1 MAVIKAGSSQFPFH
15 ITDIAALLRLNIR
28 RRGPDFLYVDCPL
41 CGDHR
46 GKLYLKTSRDVW
58 HCNYCQE
65 SGGMLALYAK
75 VYGISNADAY
85 REICEALQ
93 TGDYAPEYW
102 AIYTPN
108 VTRTSIYEN
117 PSIVASNDGAH
128 WEAPVGLTNPID
140 PQPSSTRYHNC
151 DADMIY
157 NPEMDAMMGYWN
169 WADDQAGGVGAEVR
183 LRISYD
189 GVHWG
194 IPVTYDAQTRTWTKP
209 TTEEERQVV
218 SGPTDFIPAV
228 TSSARYDML
237 SPTFVYDSF
246 RDIFMM
252 WSNNTGDVGYN
263 NGQSNF
269 VELRYSDDGIT
280 WGQPTRVNNFLGT
293 NESGQQLAPW
303 HQDVQYVPELKEFLC
318 ISQCFSG
325 GNPDGSVL
333 HFTKSKDGLN
343 WEPVGNK
350 PLLSPGEDGSW
361 DDFQIYR
368 SSFYY
373 DPGEEVGNGM
383 IRVWY
388 SALQK
393 NTNNILVADSSGN
406 KTLQA
411 KDQDDRIWRIGYASN
426 SYIAMMKSLMNDSEY
441 TVPALIPGT
450 SMTLTRDN
458 ANAKVYA
465 GDTTTVQASFL
476 PEDTSDQLVKFSSSD
491 PSVATVNQHGVVTT
505 ISAGTVNII
514 GETREGLTA
523 TLELTVEPNVFSLIP
538 QSTMTASATS
548 EHASTSE
555 GPAAYVLDGNSSTI
569 WHTAYNPKVD
579 LPQTL
584 TVSFG
589 QTRTVGR
596 YVYTPRQVGT
606 NGIVTQYELYAVQGG
621 GEAVL
626 IASGSWA
633 EDHTDKI
640 VTFDPVDA
648 TAIQLKVIAGAGG
661 FGTAAEINV
670 YEYTGETPELTY
682 HLVDDRDASLIYS
695 GTWHNDSSST
705 FLNGTARYTSDTNA
719 SVSFTFTGTA
729 IQWYGQNDTNFGT
742 AKVYIDGILA
752 ETVNVNGPMISQK
765 LLFSRT
771 GLPAGEHTILVV
783 CTSATIDVDYFAYA
797 N

>member
-1 MAVIKAGSSQFPFH
+1 MYKRLKSKLLA
-15 ITDIAALLRLNIR
+15 AAL
-28 RRGPDFLYVDCPL
+28 
-41 CGDHR
+41 
-46 GKLYLKTSRDVW
+46 T
-58 HCNYCQE
+58 
-65 SGGMLALYAK
+65 LALIPSAFTCTALAAEVTDPPLVKAAGYQ
-75 VYGISNADAY
+75 DFPAY
-85 REICEALQ
+85 YEDSHHLSDQVTHPDVVIMGEAWN
-93 TGDYAPEYW
+93 GYRYW

-108 VTRTSIYEN
+108 VMRISIYEN
-117 PSIVASNDGAH
+117 PSIVASNDGVH
-128 WEAPVGLTNPID
+128 WEVPNGLTNPID

-194 IPVTYDAQTRTWTKP
+194 VPVTYDAETRTWTKP

-318 ISQCFSG
+318 FSQCFSG
-325 GNPDGSVL
+325 RNPDGSVL

-373 DPGEEVGNGM
+373 EPGEEVGNGM

-465 GDTTTVQASFL
+465 GDTATVQASFL

-548 EHASTSE
+548 EHSSTSE
-555 GPAAYVLDGNSSTI
+555 GPASYVLDGNSSTI
-569 WHTAYNPKVD
+569 WHTAYNPKVN

-584 TVSFG
+584 TVSFN
-589 QTRTVGR
+589 QTRTVSR

-606 NGIVTQYELYAVQGG
+606 NGIVTQYELYAVQGD

-705 FLNGTARYTSDTNA
+705 FLNDTARYTSDTNA

>member
-1 MAVIKAGSSQFPFH
+1 MYKRLKSKLLA
-15 ITDIAALLRLNIR
+15 AAL
-28 RRGPDFLYVDCPL
+28 
-41 CGDHR
+41 
-46 GKLYLKTSRDVW
+46 T
-58 HCNYCQE
+58 
-65 SGGMLALYAK
+65 LALIPSTFTCTALAAEVTDPPLVKATGYQ
-75 VYGISNADAY
+75 DFPAY
-85 REICEALQ
+85 YEDSHHLPNQVTHPDVVVRDEAWN
-93 TGDYAPEYW
+93 GYRYW

-117 PSIVASNDGAH
+117 PSIVASNDGVH

-555 GPAAYVLDGNSSTI
+555 GPASYVLDGNSSTI

-584 TVSFG
+584 TVSFN

-606 NGIVTQYELYAVQGG
+606 NGIVTQYELYAVQDG

-626 IASGSWA
+626 IASGGWA
-633 EDHTDKI
+633 EDHTDKV

-670 YEYTGETPELTY
+670 YEYVGETPELTY

-705 FLNGTARYTSDTNA
+705 FLNSTARYTSDTNA

>member
-1 MAVIKAGSSQFPFH
+1 MYKRLKSKLLA
-15 ITDIAALLRLNIR
+15 AAL
-28 RRGPDFLYVDCPL
+28 
-41 CGDHR
+41 
-46 GKLYLKTSRDVW
+46 T
-58 HCNYCQE
+58 
-65 SGGMLALYAK
+65 LALIPSTFTCTALAAEVTDPPLVKATGYQ
-75 VYGISNADAY
+75 DFPAY
-85 REICEALQ
+85 YEDSHHLPNQVTHPDVVVRDEAWN
-93 TGDYAPEYW
+93 GYRYW

-555 GPAAYVLDGNSSTI
+555 GPASYVLDGNSSTI

-584 TVSFG
+584 TVSFN

-606 NGIVTQYELYAVQGG
+606 NGIVTQYELYAVQDG

-626 IASGSWA
+626 IASSSWA
-633 EDHTDKI
+633 EDHTDKV

-682 HLVDDRDASLIYS
+682 HFVDDRDASLVYS
-695 GTWHNDSSST
+695 GTWHDDSGST
-705 FLNGTARYTSDTNA
+705 FLNGTARYTSDANA

-742 AKVYIDGILA
+742 ANVYIDGVLV
-752 ETVNVNGPMISQK
+752 ETVNVYGSMASQK

-771 GLPAGEHTILVV
+771 GLTAGEHTIRIVRA
-783 CTSATIDVDYFAYA
+783 SATIDVDYFAYA

>member
-1 MAVIKAGSSQFPFH
+1 MYKRLKSKLLA
-15 ITDIAALLRLNIR
+15 AAL
-28 RRGPDFLYVDCPL
+28 
-41 CGDHR
+41 
-46 GKLYLKTSRDVW
+46 T
-58 HCNYCQE
+58 
-65 SGGMLALYAK
+65 LALIPSTFTCTALAAEVTDPPLVKATGYQ
-75 VYGISNADAY
+75 DFPAY
-85 REICEALQ
+85 YEDSHHLPNQVTHPDVVVRDEAWN
-93 TGDYAPEYW
+93 GYRYW

-555 GPAAYVLDGNSSTI
+555 GPASYVLDGNSSTI

-661 FGTAAEINV
+661 FGTAAEIDV

>member
-1 MAVIKAGSSQFPFH
+1 MYKRLKSKLLA
-15 ITDIAALLRLNIR
+15 AAL
-28 RRGPDFLYVDCPL
+28 
-41 CGDHR
+41 
-46 GKLYLKTSRDVW
+46 T
-58 HCNYCQE
+58 
-65 SGGMLALYAK
+65 LALIPSTFTCTALAAEVTDPPLVKATGYQ
-75 VYGISNADAY
+75 DFPAY
-85 REICEALQ
+85 YEDSHHLPNQVTHPDVVVRDEAWN
-93 TGDYAPEYW
+93 GYRYW

-555 GPAAYVLDGNSSTI
+555 GPASYVLDGNSSTI

-783 CTSATIDVDYFAYA
+783 CTSATIDADYFAYA

>member
-1 MAVIKAGSSQFPFH
+1 MYKRLKSKLLA
-15 ITDIAALLRLNIR
+15 AAL
-28 RRGPDFLYVDCPL
+28 
-41 CGDHR
+41 
-46 GKLYLKTSRDVW
+46 T
-58 HCNYCQE
+58 
-65 SGGMLALYAK
+65 LALIPSTFTCTALAAEVTDPPLVKATGYQ
-75 VYGISNADAY
+75 DFPAY
-85 REICEALQ
+85 YEDSHHLPNQVTHPDVVVRDEAWN
-93 TGDYAPEYW
+93 GYRYW

-333 HFTKSKDGLN
+333 HFRKSKDGLN

-406 KTLQA
+406 NTLQA

-555 GPAAYVLDGNSSTI
+555 GPASYVLDGNSSTI

-626 IASGSWA
+626 ITSGSCA

>member
-1 MAVIKAGSSQFPFH
+1 MYKRLKSKLLA
-15 ITDIAALLRLNIR
+15 AAL
-28 RRGPDFLYVDCPL
+28 
-41 CGDHR
+41 
-46 GKLYLKTSRDVW
+46 T
-58 HCNYCQE
+58 
-65 SGGMLALYAK
+65 LALIPSTFTCTALAAEVTDPPLVKATGYQ
-75 VYGISNADAY
+75 DFPAY
-85 REICEALQ
+85 YEDSHHLPNQVTHPDVVVRDEAWN
-93 TGDYAPEYW
+93 GYRYW

-209 TTEEERQVV
+209 TTEEERQIV

-555 GPAAYVLDGNSSTI
+555 GPASYVLDGNSSTI

>member
-1 MAVIKAGSSQFPFH
+1 MYKRLKSKLLA
-15 ITDIAALLRLNIR
+15 AAL
-28 RRGPDFLYVDCPL
+28 
-41 CGDHR
+41 
-46 GKLYLKTSRDVW
+46 T
-58 HCNYCQE
+58 
-65 SGGMLALYAK
+65 LALIPSTFTCTALAAEVTDPPLVKATGYQ
-75 VYGISNADAY
+75 DFPAY
-85 REICEALQ
+85 YEDSHHLPNQVTHPDVVVRDEAWN
-93 TGDYAPEYW
+93 GYRYW

-117 PSIVASNDGAH
+117 PSIVASNDGVH

-555 GPAAYVLDGNSSTI
+555 GPASYVLDGNSSTI

-584 TVSFG
+584 TVSFN

-596 YVYTPRQVGT
+596 YVYTSGW
-606 NGIVTQYELYAVQGG
+606 YERYCDAV
-621 GEAVL
+621 
-626 IASGSWA
+626 
-633 EDHTDKI
+633 
-640 VTFDPVDA
+640 
-648 TAIQLKVIAGAGG
+648 
-661 FGTAAEINV
+661 
-670 YEYTGETPELTY
+670 
-682 HLVDDRDASLIYS
+682 
-695 GTWHNDSSST
+695 
-705 FLNGTARYTSDTNA
+705 
-719 SVSFTFTGTA
+719 
-729 IQWYGQNDTNFGT
+729 
-742 AKVYIDGILA
+742 
-752 ETVNVNGPMISQK
+752 
-765 LLFSRT
+765 
-771 GLPAGEHTILVV
+771 
-783 CTSATIDVDYFAYA
+783 
-797 N
+797 

>member
-1 MAVIKAGSSQFPFH
+1 MYKRLKSKLLA
-15 ITDIAALLRLNIR
+15 AAL
-28 RRGPDFLYVDCPL
+28 
-41 CGDHR
+41 
-46 GKLYLKTSRDVW
+46 T
-58 HCNYCQE
+58 
-65 SGGMLALYAK
+65 LALIPSAFTCTALAAEVTDPPLVKATGYQ
-75 VYGISNADAY
+75 DFPAY
-85 REICEALQ
+85 YEDSHHLPNQVTHPDVVVRDEAWN
-93 TGDYAPEYW
+93 GYRYW

-117 PSIVASNDGAH
+117 PSIVASNDGVH

-269 VELRYSDDGIT
+269 VELRYSNDGIT
-280 WGQPTRVNNFLGT
+280 WGAPTRVNNFLGT
-293 NESGQQLAPW
+293 NERGQQLAPW
-303 HQDVQYVPELKEFLC
+303 HQDVQYVPEMKEFLC

-373 DPGEEVGNGM
+373 EPGQEVGNGT

-426 SYIAMMKSLMNDSEY
+426 SYTAMMKSLMNDSEY
-441 TVPALIPGT
+441 TVPALVAGT
-450 SMTLTRDN
+450 SMTLTTDA
-458 ANAKVYA
+458 ANAKVYMGETA
-465 GDTTTVQASFL
+465 TVCASFL
-476 PEDTSDQLVKFSSSD
+476 PENTSDQLVKFSSSD
-491 PSVATVNQHGVVTT
+491 TTVATVNQQGVVTPVST
-505 ISAGTVNII
+505 GSVSII
-514 GETREGLTA
+514 GQTQEGLTA
-523 TLELTVEPNVFSLIP
+523 TLNLTVEPNVFTLIP

-555 GPAAYVLDGNSSTI
+555 GPASYVLDGDSSTI

-584 TVSFG
+584 TVSFN

-606 NGIVTQYELYAVQGG
+606 NGIVTQYELYAVQETGTS
-621 GEAVL
+621 VL
-626 IASGSWA
+626 IASGNWA
-633 EDHTDKI
+633 EDRTGKV
-640 VTFDPVDA
+640 VTFDPIDA
-648 TAIQLKVIAGAGG
+648 TAIQLRVIAGAGG

-670 YEYTGETPELTY
+670 YEYVGETPELTY

-705 FLNGTARYTSDTNA
+705 FLNSTARYTSDTNA

>member
-1 MAVIKAGSSQFPFH
+1 MYKRLKSKLLA
-15 ITDIAALLRLNIR
+15 AAL
-28 RRGPDFLYVDCPL
+28 
-41 CGDHR
+41 
-46 GKLYLKTSRDVW
+46 T
-58 HCNYCQE
+58 
-65 SGGMLALYAK
+65 LALIPSTFTCTALAAEVTDPPLVKATGYQ
-75 VYGISNADAY
+75 DFPAY
-85 REICEALQ
+85 YEDSHHLPNQVTHPDVVVRDEAWN
-93 TGDYAPEYW
+93 GYRYW

-555 GPAAYVLDGNSSTI
+555 GPASYVLDGNSSTI

>member
-1 MAVIKAGSSQFPFH
+1 MYKRLKSKLLA
-15 ITDIAALLRLNIR
+15 AAL
-28 RRGPDFLYVDCPL
+28 
-41 CGDHR
+41 
-46 GKLYLKTSRDVW
+46 T
-58 HCNYCQE
+58 
-65 SGGMLALYAK
+65 LALIPSAFTCTALAAEVTDPPLVKAAGYQ
-75 VYGISNADAY
+75 DFPAY
-85 REICEALQ
+85 YEDSHHLSDQVTHPDVVIMDEAWN
-93 TGDYAPEYW
+93 GYRYW

-108 VTRTSIYEN
+108 VMRISIYEN
-117 PSIVASNDGAH
+117 PSIVASNDGVH
-128 WEAPVGLTNPID
+128 WEVPDGLTNPID

-194 IPVTYDAQTRTWTKP
+194 VPVTYDAETRTWTKP

-280 WGQPTRVNNFLGT
+280 WGTPTRVNNFLGT

-318 ISQCFSG
+318 FSQCFSG
-325 GNPDGSVL
+325 RNPDGSVL

-373 DPGEEVGNGM
+373 EPGEEVGNGT

-426 SYIAMMKSLMNDSEY
+426 SYTAMMKSLMNDSEY

-450 SMTLTRDN
+450 SMTLTRDT
-458 ANAKVYA
+458 ANAKIYA

-491 PSVATVNQHGVVTT
+491 PSVATVNQHGVVTA

-555 GPAAYVLDGNSSTI
+555 GPASYVLDGNSSTI

-584 TVSFG
+584 TVSFN

-606 NGIVTQYELYAVQGG
+606 NGIVTQYELYAVQDG

-633 EDHTDKI
+633 EDHTDKV

-648 TAIQLKVIAGAGG
+648 TAIQLKVIAGVGG

-670 YEYTGETPELTY
+670 YEYANETPELTY
-682 HLVDDRDASLIYS
+682 HIVDDRDASLVYS
-695 GTWHNDSSST
+695 GTWHDDSAST
-705 FLNGTARYTSDTNA
+705 FLDGTARYTSDTNA

-752 ETVNVNGPMISQK
+752 ETVNVNGTMTSQK

-771 GLPAGEHTILVV
+771 GLSAGEHTILVV
-783 CTSATIDVDYFAYA
+783 RASATIDVDYFAYA

>member
-1 MAVIKAGSSQFPFH
+1 MYKRLKSKLLA
-15 ITDIAALLRLNIR
+15 AAL
-28 RRGPDFLYVDCPL
+28 
-41 CGDHR
+41 
-46 GKLYLKTSRDVW
+46 T
-58 HCNYCQE
+58 
-65 SGGMLALYAK
+65 LALIPSTFTCTALAAEVTDPPLVKATGYQ
-75 VYGISNADAY
+75 DFPAY
-85 REICEALQ
+85 YEDSHHLPNQVTHPDVVVRDEAWN
-93 TGDYAPEYW
+93 GYRYW

-169 WADDQAGGVGAEVR
+169 WADDQTGGVGAEVR

-555 GPAAYVLDGNSSTI
+555 GPASYVLDGNSSTI

-584 TVSFG
+584 TVSFN

-606 NGIVTQYELYAVQGG
+606 NGIVTQYELYAVQDG

-633 EDHTDKI
+633 EDHTDKV

>member
-1 MAVIKAGSSQFPFH
+1 MYKRLKSKLLA
-15 ITDIAALLRLNIR
+15 AAL
-28 RRGPDFLYVDCPL
+28 
-41 CGDHR
+41 
-46 GKLYLKTSRDVW
+46 T
-58 HCNYCQE
+58 
-65 SGGMLALYAK
+65 LALIPSTFTCTALAAEVTDPPLVKATGYQ
-75 VYGISNADAY
+75 DFPAY
-85 REICEALQ
+85 YEDSHHLPNQVTHPDVVVRDEAWN
-93 TGDYAPEYW
+93 GYRYW

-218 SGPTDFIPAV
+218 SGPTDFIPAI

-555 GPAAYVLDGNSSTI
+555 GPASYVLDGNSSTI

-584 TVSFG
+584 TVSFN

-606 NGIVTQYELYAVQGG
+606 NGIVTQYELYAVQDG

-633 EDHTDKI
+633 EDHTDKV

>member
-1 MAVIKAGSSQFPFH
+1 
-15 ITDIAALLRLNIR
+15 
-28 RRGPDFLYVDCPL
+28 
-41 CGDHR
+41 
-46 GKLYLKTSRDVW
+46 
-58 HCNYCQE
+58 
-65 SGGMLALYAK
+65 
-75 VYGISNADAY
+75 
-85 REICEALQ
+85 
-93 TGDYAPEYW
+93 
-102 AIYTPN
+102 
-108 VTRTSIYEN
+108 
-117 PSIVASNDGAH
+117 
-128 WEAPVGLTNPID
+128 
-140 PQPSSTRYHNC
+140 
-151 DADMIY
+151 
-157 NPEMDAMMGYWN
+157 
-169 WADDQAGGVGAEVR
+169 
-183 LRISYD
+183 
-189 GVHWG
+189 
-194 IPVTYDAQTRTWTKP
+194 
-209 TTEEERQVV
+209 
-218 SGPTDFIPAV
+218 
-228 TSSARYDML
+228 
-237 SPTFVYDSF
+237 
-246 RDIFMM
+246 MM

-555 GPAAYVLDGNSSTI
+555 GPASYVLDGNSSTI

-705 FLNGTARYTSDTNA
+705 FLNGTARYWSALDAAKSSAIRCSASAMPLPSKSLTANA
-719 SVSFTFTGTA
+719 ISFMFSVIAAWSFRMVVSPEFCAVPPKISVGSITRNSSGIARMASSARRIFFPCLAAA
-729 IQWYGQNDTNFGT
+729 IAT
-742 AKVYIDGILA
+742 LA
-752 ETVNVNGPMISQK
+752 AAP
-765 LLFSRT
+765 
-771 GLPAGEHTILVV
+771 
-783 CTSATIDVDYFAYA
+783 
-797 N
+797 

>member
-1 MAVIKAGSSQFPFH
+1 MYKRLKSKLLA
-15 ITDIAALLRLNIR
+15 AAL
-28 RRGPDFLYVDCPL
+28 
-41 CGDHR
+41 
-46 GKLYLKTSRDVW
+46 T
-58 HCNYCQE
+58 
-65 SGGMLALYAK
+65 LALIPSTFTCTALAAEVTDPPLVKATGYQ
-75 VYGISNADAY
+75 DFPAY
-85 REICEALQ
+85 YEDSHHLPNQVTHPDVVVRDEAWN
-93 TGDYAPEYW
+93 GYRYW

-555 GPAAYVLDGNSSTI
+555 GPASYVLDGNSSTI

-705 FLNGTARYTSDTNA
+705 FLNGTVRYTSDTNA

-742 AKVYIDGILA
+742 AKAYIDGILA

>member
-1 MAVIKAGSSQFPFH
+1 MYKRLKSKLLA
-15 ITDIAALLRLNIR
+15 AAL
-28 RRGPDFLYVDCPL
+28 
-41 CGDHR
+41 
-46 GKLYLKTSRDVW
+46 T
-58 HCNYCQE
+58 
-65 SGGMLALYAK
+65 LALIPSAFTCTALAAEVTDPPLVKATGYQDFPAYYEDSHHLPNQ
-75 VYGISNADAY
+75 VTHPDVVVRDAAWNGY
-85 REICEALQ
+85 R
-93 TGDYAPEYW
+93 YW

-117 PSIVASNDGAH
+117 PSIVASNDGVH

-269 VELRYSDDGIT
+269 VELRYSNDGIT
-280 WGQPTRVNNFLGT
+280 WGAPTRVNNFLGT

-373 DPGEEVGNGM
+373 EPGEEVGNGT

-426 SYIAMMKSLMNDSEY
+426 SYTAMMKSLMNDSEY

-465 GDTTTVQASFL
+465 GDMTTVQASFL

-523 TLELTVEPNVFSLIP
+523 TLELAVEPNVFSLIP

-555 GPAAYVLDGNSSTI
+555 GPASYVLDGNSSTI

-584 TVSFG
+584 TVSFN

-606 NGIVTQYELYAVQGG
+606 NGIVTQYELYAVQDG

-633 EDHTDKI
+633 EDHTDKV

-670 YEYTGETPELTY
+670 YEYANETPELTY
-682 HLVDDRDASLIYS
+682 HIVDDRDASLVYS
-695 GTWHNDSSST
+695 GTWHDDSAST
-705 FLNGTARYTSDTNA
+705 FLDGTARYTSDTNA

-752 ETVNVNGPMISQK
+752 ETVNVNGTMTSQK

-771 GLPAGEHTILVV
+771 GLSAGEHTILVV
-783 CTSATIDVDYFAYA
+783 RASETIDVDYFAYA

>member
-1 MAVIKAGSSQFPFH
+1 MYKRLKSKLLA
-15 ITDIAALLRLNIR
+15 AAL
-28 RRGPDFLYVDCPL
+28 
-41 CGDHR
+41 
-46 GKLYLKTSRDVW
+46 T
-58 HCNYCQE
+58 
-65 SGGMLALYAK
+65 LALIPSTFTCTALAAEVTDPPLVKATGYQ
-75 VYGISNADAY
+75 DFPAY
-85 REICEALQ
+85 YEDSHHLPNQVTHPDVVVRDEAWN
-93 TGDYAPEYW
+93 GYRYW

-555 GPAAYVLDGNSSTI
+555 GPASYVLDGNSSTI
-569 WHTAYNPKVD
+569 WHTAYNLKVD

>member
-1 MAVIKAGSSQFPFH
+1 MYKRLKSKLLA
-15 ITDIAALLRLNIR
+15 AAL
-28 RRGPDFLYVDCPL
+28 
-41 CGDHR
+41 
-46 GKLYLKTSRDVW
+46 T
-58 HCNYCQE
+58 
-65 SGGMLALYAK
+65 LALIPSTFTCTALAAEVTDPPLVKATGYQ
-75 VYGISNADAY
+75 DFPAY
-85 REICEALQ
+85 YEDSHHLPNQVTHPDVVVRDEAWN
-93 TGDYAPEYW
+93 GYRYW

-555 GPAAYVLDGNSSTI
+555 GPASYVLDGNSSTI

-596 YVYTPRQVGT
+596 YVYIPRQVGT

>member
-1 MAVIKAGSSQFPFH
+1 MYKRLKSKLLA
-15 ITDIAALLRLNIR
+15 AAL
-28 RRGPDFLYVDCPL
+28 
-41 CGDHR
+41 
-46 GKLYLKTSRDVW
+46 T
-58 HCNYCQE
+58 
-65 SGGMLALYAK
+65 LALIPSTFTCTALAAEVTDPPLVKATGYQ
-75 VYGISNADAY
+75 DFPAY
-85 REICEALQ
+85 YEDSHHLPNQVTHPDVVVRDEAWN
-93 TGDYAPEYW
+93 GYRYW

-169 WADDQAGGVGAEVR
+169 WADDQVGGVGAEVR

-555 GPAAYVLDGNSSTI
+555 GPASYVLDGNSSTI

-742 AKVYIDGILA
+742 AKAYIDGILA

>member
-1 MAVIKAGSSQFPFH
+1 MYKRLKSKLLA
-15 ITDIAALLRLNIR
+15 AAL
-28 RRGPDFLYVDCPL
+28 
-41 CGDHR
+41 
-46 GKLYLKTSRDVW
+46 T
-58 HCNYCQE
+58 
-65 SGGMLALYAK
+65 LALIPSTFTGTALAAEVTDPPLVKATGYQ
-75 VYGISNADAY
+75 DFPAY
-85 REICEALQ
+85 YEDSHHLPNQVTHPDVVVRDEAWN
-93 TGDYAPEYW
+93 GYRYW

-555 GPAAYVLDGNSSTI
+555 GPASYVLDGNSSTI

>member
-1 MAVIKAGSSQFPFH
+1 MYKRLKSKLLA
-15 ITDIAALLRLNIR
+15 AAL
-28 RRGPDFLYVDCPL
+28 
-41 CGDHR
+41 
-46 GKLYLKTSRDVW
+46 T
-58 HCNYCQE
+58 
-65 SGGMLALYAK
+65 LALIPSAFTCTALAAEVTDPPLVKATGYQDFPAYYEDSHHLPNQ
-75 VYGISNADAY
+75 VTHPDVVVRDAAWNGY
-85 REICEALQ
+85 R
-93 TGDYAPEYW
+93 YW

-117 PSIVASNDGAH
+117 PSIVASNDGVH

-269 VELRYSDDGIT
+269 VELRYSNDGIT
-280 WGQPTRVNNFLGT
+280 WGAPTRVNNFLGT

-373 DPGEEVGNGM
+373 EPGEEVGNGT

-426 SYIAMMKSLMNDSEY
+426 SYTAMMKSLMNDSEY

-465 GDTTTVQASFL
+465 GDMTTVQASFL

-523 TLELTVEPNVFSLIP
+523 TLELAVEPNVFSLIP

-555 GPAAYVLDGNSSTI
+555 GPASYVLDGNSSTI

-584 TVSFG
+584 TVSFN

-606 NGIVTQYELYAVQGG
+606 NGIVKQYELYAVQDG

-633 EDHTDKI
+633 EDHTDKV

-670 YEYTGETPELTY
+670 YEYANETPELTY
-682 HLVDDRDASLIYS
+682 HIVDDRDASLVYS
-695 GTWHNDSSST
+695 GTWHDDSAST
-705 FLNGTARYTSDTNA
+705 FLDGTARYTSDTNA

-752 ETVNVNGPMISQK
+752 ETVNVNGTMTSQK

-771 GLPAGEHTILVV
+771 GLSAGEHTILVV
-783 CTSATIDVDYFAYA
+783 RASETIDVDYFAYA

>member
-1 MAVIKAGSSQFPFH
+1 MYKRLKSKLLA
-15 ITDIAALLRLNIR
+15 AAL
-28 RRGPDFLYVDCPL
+28 
-41 CGDHR
+41 
-46 GKLYLKTSRDVW
+46 T
-58 HCNYCQE
+58 
-65 SGGMLALYAK
+65 LALIPSTFTCTALAAEVTDPPLVKATGYQ
-75 VYGISNADAY
+75 DFPAY
-85 REICEALQ
+85 YEDSHHLPNQVTHPDVVVRDEAWN
-93 TGDYAPEYW
+93 GYRYW

-555 GPAAYVLDGNSSTI
+555 GPASYVLDGNSSTI

-729 IQWYGQNDTNFGT
+729 IQWYGQNDTNFGN

>member
-1 MAVIKAGSSQFPFH
+1 MYKRLKSKLLAV
-15 ITDIAALLRLNIR
+15 AL
-28 RRGPDFLYVDCPL
+28 
-41 CGDHR
+41 
-46 GKLYLKTSRDVW
+46 T
-58 HCNYCQE
+58 
-65 SGGMLALYAK
+65 LALIPSAFTCTALAAEVTDPPLVKAAGYQ
-75 VYGISNADAY
+75 DFPAY
-85 REICEALQ
+85 YEDSHHLSDQVTHPDVVIMGEAWN
-93 TGDYAPEYW
+93 GYRYW

-108 VTRTSIYEN
+108 VMRISIYEN
-117 PSIVASNDGAH
+117 PSIVASNDGVH
-128 WEAPVGLTNPID
+128 WEVPNGLTNPID

-194 IPVTYDAQTRTWTKP
+194 VPVTYDAETRTWTKP

-555 GPAAYVLDGNSSTI
+555 GPASYVLDGNSSTI

-695 GTWHNDSSST
+695 GTWHNDSSPT

>member
-1 MAVIKAGSSQFPFH
+1 MYKRLKSKLLA
-15 ITDIAALLRLNIR
+15 AAL
-28 RRGPDFLYVDCPL
+28 
-41 CGDHR
+41 
-46 GKLYLKTSRDVW
+46 T
-58 HCNYCQE
+58 
-65 SGGMLALYAK
+65 LALIPSTFTCTALAAEVTDPPLVKATGYQ
-75 VYGISNADAY
+75 DFPAY
-85 REICEALQ
+85 YEDSHHLPNQVTHPDVVVRDEAWN
-93 TGDYAPEYW
+93 GYRYW

-117 PSIVASNDGAH
+117 PSIVASNDGVH

-269 VELRYSDDGIT
+269 VELRYSNDGIT
-280 WGQPTRVNNFLGT
+280 WGAPTRVNNFLGT
-293 NESGQQLAPW
+293 NERGQQLAPW
-303 HQDVQYVPELKEFLC
+303 HQDVQYVPEMKEFLC

-373 DPGEEVGNGM
+373 EPGQEVGNGT

-555 GPAAYVLDGNSSTI
+555 GPASYVLDGNSSTI

>member
-1 MAVIKAGSSQFPFH
+1 M
-15 ITDIAALLRLNIR
+15 
-28 RRGPDFLYVDCPL
+28 
-41 CGDHR
+41 
-46 GKLYLKTSRDVW
+46 
-58 HCNYCQE
+58 
-65 SGGMLALYAK
+65 
-75 VYGISNADAY
+75 
-85 REICEALQ
+85 
-93 TGDYAPEYW
+93 
-102 AIYTPN
+102 
-108 VTRTSIYEN
+108 
-117 PSIVASNDGAH
+117 
-128 WEAPVGLTNPID
+128 TNPID

-555 GPAAYVLDGNSSTI
+555 GPASYVLDGNSSTI

>member
-1 MAVIKAGSSQFPFH
+1 MYKRLKSKLLA
-15 ITDIAALLRLNIR
+15 AAL
-28 RRGPDFLYVDCPL
+28 
-41 CGDHR
+41 
-46 GKLYLKTSRDVW
+46 T
-58 HCNYCQE
+58 
-65 SGGMLALYAK
+65 LALIPSAFTCTALAAEVTDPPLVKATGYQ
-75 VYGISNADAY
+75 DFPAY
-85 REICEALQ
+85 YEDSHHLPNQVTHPDVVVRDEAWN
-93 TGDYAPEYW
+93 GYRYW

-117 PSIVASNDGAH
+117 PSIVASNDGVH
-128 WEAPVGLTNPID
+128 WEVPNGLTNPID

-269 VELRYSDDGIT
+269 VELRYSNDGIA
-280 WGQPTRVNNFLGT
+280 WGAPTRVNNFLGT
-293 NESGQQLAPW
+293 NERGQQLAPW
-303 HQDVQYVPELKEFLC
+303 HQDVQYVPEMKEFLC

-373 DPGEEVGNGM
+373 DPGEEVGNGT

-393 NTNNILVADSSGN
+393 NTNNILVADSSGS

-555 GPAAYVLDGNSSTI
+555 GSASYVLDGNSSTI

-584 TVSFG
+584 TVSFN

-752 ETVNVNGPMISQK
+752 ETVNANGPMVSQK
-765 LLFSRT
+765 LLFSKT

-783 CTSATIDVDYFAYA
+783 RTSATIDVDYFAYA

>member
-1 MAVIKAGSSQFPFH
+1 MYKRLKSKLLA
-15 ITDIAALLRLNIR
+15 AAL
-28 RRGPDFLYVDCPL
+28 
-41 CGDHR
+41 
-46 GKLYLKTSRDVW
+46 T
-58 HCNYCQE
+58 
-65 SGGMLALYAK
+65 LALIPSAFTCTALAAEVTDPPLVKATGYQDFPAYYEDSHHLPNQ
-75 VYGISNADAY
+75 VTHPDVVVRDAAWNGY
-85 REICEALQ
+85 R
-93 TGDYAPEYW
+93 YW

-117 PSIVASNDGAH
+117 PSIVASNDGVH

-269 VELRYSDDGIT
+269 VELRYSNDGIT
-280 WGQPTRVNNFLGT
+280 WGAPTRVNNFLGT

-373 DPGEEVGNGM
+373 EPGEEVGNGT

-426 SYIAMMKSLMNDSEY
+426 SYTAMMKSLMNDSEY

-465 GDTTTVQASFL
+465 GDMTTVQASFL

-523 TLELTVEPNVFSLIP
+523 TLELAVEPNVFSLIP

-555 GPAAYVLDGNSSTI
+555 GPASYVLDGNSSTI

-584 TVSFG
+584 TVSFN

-606 NGIVTQYELYAVQGG
+606 NGIVTQYELYAVQDG

-633 EDHTDKI
+633 EDHTDKV

-648 TAIQLKVIAGAGG
+648 TAIQLKVIAGAGD

-670 YEYTGETPELTY
+670 YEYANETPELTY
-682 HLVDDRDASLIYS
+682 HIVDDRDASLGYS
-695 GTWHNDSSST
+695 GTWHDDSAST
-705 FLNGTARYTSDTNA
+705 FLDGTARYTSDTNA

-752 ETVNVNGPMISQK
+752 ETVNVNGTMTSQK

>member
-1 MAVIKAGSSQFPFH
+1 
-15 ITDIAALLRLNIR
+15 
-28 RRGPDFLYVDCPL
+28 
-41 CGDHR
+41 
-46 GKLYLKTSRDVW
+46 
-58 HCNYCQE
+58 
-65 SGGMLALYAK
+65 
-75 VYGISNADAY
+75 
-85 REICEALQ
+85 
-93 TGDYAPEYW
+93 
-102 AIYTPN
+102 
-108 VTRTSIYEN
+108 
-117 PSIVASNDGAH
+117 
-128 WEAPVGLTNPID
+128 
-140 PQPSSTRYHNC
+140 
-151 DADMIY
+151 
-157 NPEMDAMMGYWN
+157 
-169 WADDQAGGVGAEVR
+169 
-183 LRISYD
+183 
-189 GVHWG
+189 
-194 IPVTYDAQTRTWTKP
+194 
-209 TTEEERQVV
+209 
-218 SGPTDFIPAV
+218 
-228 TSSARYDML
+228 
-237 SPTFVYDSF
+237 
-246 RDIFMM
+246 MM

-318 ISQCFSG
+318 FSQCFSG
-325 GNPDGSVL
+325 RNPDGSVL

-343 WEPVGNK
+343 WEPVGNR

-373 DPGEEVGNGM
+373 EPGEEVGNGM

-426 SYIAMMKSLMNDSEY
+426 SYIAMMRSLMNDSEY

-555 GPAAYVLDGNSSTI
+555 GPASYVLDGNSSTI

-584 TVSFG
+584 TVSFN

-606 NGIVTQYELYAVQGG
+606 NGIVTQYELYAVQDG

-765 LLFSRT
+765 LLFNRT

>member
-1 MAVIKAGSSQFPFH
+1 MYKRLKSKLLA
-15 ITDIAALLRLNIR
+15 AAL
-28 RRGPDFLYVDCPL
+28 
-41 CGDHR
+41 
-46 GKLYLKTSRDVW
+46 T
-58 HCNYCQE
+58 
-65 SGGMLALYAK
+65 LALIPSTFTCTALAAEVTDPPLVKATGYQ
-75 VYGISNADAY
+75 DFPAY
-85 REICEALQ
+85 YEDSHHLPNQVTHPDVVVRDEAWN
-93 TGDYAPEYW
+93 GYRYW

-476 PEDTSDQLVKFSSSD
+476 PQDTSDQLVKFSSSD

-555 GPAAYVLDGNSSTI
+555 GPASYVLDGNSSTI

>member
-1 MAVIKAGSSQFPFH
+1 MYKRLKSKLLA
-15 ITDIAALLRLNIR
+15 AAL
-28 RRGPDFLYVDCPL
+28 
-41 CGDHR
+41 
-46 GKLYLKTSRDVW
+46 T
-58 HCNYCQE
+58 
-65 SGGMLALYAK
+65 LALIPSAFTCTALAAEVTDPPLVKATGYQ
-75 VYGISNADAY
+75 DFPAY
-85 REICEALQ
+85 YEDSHHLPNQVTHPDVVVRDEAWN
-93 TGDYAPEYW
+93 GYRYW

-117 PSIVASNDGAH
+117 PSIVASNDGVH

-269 VELRYSDDGIT
+269 VELRYSNDGIT
-280 WGQPTRVNNFLGT
+280 WGAPTRVNNFLGT

-373 DPGEEVGNGM
+373 EPGEEVGNGT

-555 GPAAYVLDGNSSTI
+555 GPASYVLDGNSSTI

-584 TVSFG
+584 TVSFN

>member
-1 MAVIKAGSSQFPFH
+1 MYKRLRSKLLAV
-15 ITDIAALLRLNIR
+15 AL
-28 RRGPDFLYVDCPL
+28 
-41 CGDHR
+41 
-46 GKLYLKTSRDVW
+46 T
-58 HCNYCQE
+58 
-65 SGGMLALYAK
+65 LALIPSAFTCTALAAEVTDPPLVKAAGYQ
-75 VYGISNADAY
+75 DFPAY
-85 REICEALQ
+85 YEDSHHLSDQVTHPDVVIMGEAWN
-93 TGDYAPEYW
+93 GYRYW

-108 VTRTSIYEN
+108 VMRISIYEN
-117 PSIVASNDGAH
+117 PSIVASNDGVH
-128 WEAPVGLTNPID
+128 WEVPNGLTNPID

-194 IPVTYDAQTRTWTKP
+194 VPVTYDAETRTWTKP

-318 ISQCFSG
+318 FSQCFSG
-325 GNPDGSVL
+325 RNPDGSVL

-343 WEPVGNK
+343 WEPVGNR

-373 DPGEEVGNGM
+373 EPGEEVGNGM

-426 SYIAMMKSLMNDSEY
+426 SYIAMMRSLMNDSEY

-555 GPAAYVLDGNSSTI
+555 GPASYVLDGNSSTI

-584 TVSFG
+584 TVSFN

-606 NGIVTQYELYAVQGG
+606 NGIVTQYELYAVQDG

-765 LLFSRT
+765 LLFNRT

>member
-1 MAVIKAGSSQFPFH
+1 MYKRLKSKLLA
-15 ITDIAALLRLNIR
+15 AAL
-28 RRGPDFLYVDCPL
+28 
-41 CGDHR
+41 
-46 GKLYLKTSRDVW
+46 T
-58 HCNYCQE
+58 
-65 SGGMLALYAK
+65 LALIPSTFTCTALAAEVTDPPLVKATGYQ
-75 VYGISNADAY
+75 DFPAY
-85 REICEALQ
+85 YEDSHHLPNQVTHPDVVVRDEAWN
-93 TGDYAPEYW
+93 GYRYW

-117 PSIVASNDGAH
+117 PSIVASNDGVH

-269 VELRYSDDGIT
+269 VELRYSNDGIT
-280 WGQPTRVNNFLGT
+280 WGAPTRVNNFLGT
-293 NESGQQLAPW
+293 NEVGQQLAPW

-373 DPGEEVGNGM
+373 EPGQEVGNGT

-426 SYIAMMKSLMNDSEY
+426 SYTAMMKSLMNDSEY
-441 TVPALIPGT
+441 TVPALVAGT
-450 SMTLTRDN
+450 SMTLTTDA
-458 ANAKVYA
+458 ANAKVYMGETA
-465 GDTTTVQASFL
+465 TVCASFL
-476 PEDTSDQLVKFSSSD
+476 PANTSDQLVKFSTSD
-491 PSVATVNQHGVVTT
+491 TTVATVNQQGIVTPVST
-505 ISAGTVNII
+505 GSVSII
-514 GETREGLTA
+514 GQTQEGLTA

-555 GPAAYVLDGNSSTI
+555 GPASYVLDGDSSTI

-584 TVSFG
+584 TVSFN

-606 NGIVTQYELYAVQGG
+606 NGIVTQYELYAVQETGTS
-621 GEAVL
+621 VL
-626 IASGSWA
+626 IASGIWA
-633 EDHTDKI
+633 EDRTDKV
-640 VTFDPVDA
+640 VTFDPIDA

-670 YEYTGETPELTY
+670 YEYVGETPELTY

-705 FLNGTARYTSDTNA
+705 FLNSTARYTSDTNA

>member
-1 MAVIKAGSSQFPFH
+1 MRI
-15 ITDIAALLRLNIR
+15 
-28 RRGPDFLYVDCPL
+28 
-41 CGDHR
+41 
-46 GKLYLKTSRDVW
+46 
-58 HCNYCQE
+58 
-65 SGGMLALYAK
+65 
-75 VYGISNADAY
+75 
-85 REICEALQ
+85 
-93 TGDYAPEYW
+93 
-102 AIYTPN
+102 
-108 VTRTSIYEN
+108 SIYEN
-117 PSIVASNDGAH
+117 PSIVASNDGVH
-128 WEAPVGLTNPID
+128 WEVPNGLTNPID

-194 IPVTYDAQTRTWTKP
+194 VPVTYDAETRTWTKP

-318 ISQCFSG
+318 FSQCFSG
-325 GNPDGSVL
+325 RNPDGSVL

-343 WEPVGNK
+343 WEPVGNR

-373 DPGEEVGNGM
+373 EPGEEVGNGM

-426 SYIAMMKSLMNDSEY
+426 SYIAMMRSLMNDSEY

-555 GPAAYVLDGNSSTI
+555 GPASYVLDGNSSTI

-584 TVSFG
+584 TVSFN

-606 NGIVTQYELYAVQGG
+606 NGIVTQYELYAVQDG